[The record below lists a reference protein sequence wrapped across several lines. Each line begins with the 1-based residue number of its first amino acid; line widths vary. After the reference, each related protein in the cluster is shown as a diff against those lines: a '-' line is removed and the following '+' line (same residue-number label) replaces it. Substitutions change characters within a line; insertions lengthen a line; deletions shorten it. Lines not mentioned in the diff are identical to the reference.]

1 MQNNY
6 VYKFGNDLYLNLTNR
21 CTNDCEFC
29 VRRIKNGIGE
39 DDLFLL
45 KEPTVDELKEDLS
58 MYPLK
63 DFDEIV
69 FCGFGEPM
77 CNLSMMTQIGPYLKS
92 KGLKTRLNTNGQGD
106 LINKRETAK
115 IISKFIDSVSI
126 SLNAASTEFYQEICH
141 SKFGDAAYDAVIKFT
156 KDCIKEGMDVTVSV
170 VDFIGEEEIEA
181 SRKIAEELGAKFRVR
196 ATIYE

>member
-6 VYKFGNDLYLNLTNR
+6 VYVFGDDLYLNLTNR

-29 VRRIKNGIGE
+29 VRRIKKGIAE

-45 KEPTVDELKEDLS
+45 KEPTFQELQDDLAMYALKNYKEV
-58 MYPLK
+58 
-63 DFDEIV
+63 V

-92 KGLKTRLNTNGQGD
+92 KGVKTRLNTNGQGD

-115 IISKFIDSVSI
+115 IIAKFIDCVSI
-126 SLNAASTEFYQEICH
+126 SLNAASSEFYQDICH
-141 SKFGDAAYDAVIKFT
+141 SKFGDEAYPAVVKFA
-156 KDCIKEGMDVTVSV
+156 KDCVALGMDVTLSV

-181 SRKIAEELGAKFRVR
+181 CRKITEEIGAKFRVR
-196 ATIYE
+196 ETIYE

>member
-45 KEPTVDELKEDLS
+45 KEPTIDELKEDLS

-63 DFDEIV
+63 DFNEIV
-69 FCGFGEPM
+69 FCGYGEPM
-77 CNLSMMTQIGPYLKS
+77 CNLSMMTQVGPYLKS

-115 IISKFIDSVSI
+115 IIAKFIDCVSI
-126 SLNAASTEFYQEICH
+126 SLNAASAEFYQDICH
-141 SKFGDAAYDAVIKFT
+141 SKYGEDAYYAVIKFA
-156 KDCIKEGMDVTVSV
+156 KDCVALRMDVTLSV

-181 SRKIAEELGAKFRVR
+181 SRKIAEEIGAKFRVR
-196 ATIYE
+196 ETIYE